1 MDENWWTTPT
11 EAENGNR
18 IIVTGR
24 DDVDKFR
31 SSGKYIYRVEVIWRN
46 EGGGMPPAADAELM
60 QEATEAMQQAFH
72 RDTVGVMTGIYTG
85 DGQRDWIFYTKS
97 LPVFNTVLNRALQEL
112 PALPIVIEAYADPDW
127 EEYSVMR
134 DATFIDPKGE

>member
-31 SSGKYIYRVEVIWRN
+31 SSGKYIYRVEVIWRY
-46 EGGGMPPAADAELM
+46 EGGGMPPSADAELM

-72 RDTVGVMTGIYTG
+72 RDKVGVMTGIYTG

-127 EEYSVMR
+127 EEYSEMR

>member
-1 MDENWWTTPT
+1 MTS
-11 EAENGNR
+11 A
-18 IIVTGR
+18 
-24 DDVDKFR
+24 
-31 SSGKYIYRVEVIWRN
+31 SGSV
-46 EGGGMPPAADAELM
+46 PAAAAARRPA
-60 QEATEAMQQAFH
+60 ATAARPQAGP
-72 RDTVGVMTGIYTG
+72 RDKVGVMTGIYTG

-127 EEYSVMR
+127 EEYSEMR